1 MDYKITSDQRIIQYI
16 MSEYNSEGK
25 YYKHGDAVKIKNS
38 DGSEEIIGYV
48 DAAIDNWPTGD
59 TTYTVLTEKM
69 DPSLSFDEK
78 TAMRKRQTIVYIL
91 SKGSEGPEQAD
102 LDAFIDWLPN
112 NALLGARLVLDPIIG
127 PVVRSAGDPTQ
138 FTMAG
143 LASTFTINSLMN
155 EYPNAKFIMGGHSQ
169 GSANLQYS
177 LAYISDPNK
186 VIAAFINQGP
196 NIFPLLSKERQDYV
210 GLMKN
215 RIFNFIDE
223 KDKVPYGYNDPNKM
237 VGQLLKLETISVGM
251 AGQHGAEGYKY
262 DSKGNII
269 FRDYNVSA
277 MYKYNLAKIYLS
289 LMQHRLNDYF
299 SQYHGSNIEI
309 YIEYR
314 TVEAVL
320 ESLDLT
326 IYNEISAFKENIK
339 LAIQTFEQNWN
350 NYLND
355 ARLASPDLSEVERLD
370 FFNVRGANEIAMVLE
385 PKAEFEKISTD
396 IDYIYQDF
404 LVLLNRV
411 RDGIKEV
418 QRVDGKISD
427 ELF

>member
-1 MDYKITSDQRIIQYI
+1 MVDYKITSDQRIIQYI

-223 KDKVPYGYNDPNKM
+223 KEFHTDTMIPIKW
-237 VGQLLKLETISVGM
+237 L
-251 AGQHGAEGYKY
+251 
-262 DSKGNII
+262 GN
-269 FRDYNVSA
+269 F
-277 MYKYNLAKIYLS
+277 
-289 LMQHRLNDYF
+289 
-299 SQYHGSNIEI
+299 
-309 YIEYR
+309 
-314 TVEAVL
+314 
-320 ESLDLT
+320 
-326 IYNEISAFKENIK
+326 
-339 LAIQTFEQNWN
+339 
-350 NYLND
+350 
-355 ARLASPDLSEVERLD
+355 
-370 FFNVRGANEIAMVLE
+370 
-385 PKAEFEKISTD
+385 
-396 IDYIYQDF
+396 
-404 LVLLNRV
+404 
-411 RDGIKEV
+411 
-418 QRVDGKISD
+418 
-427 ELF
+427 

>member
-1 MDYKITSDQRIIQYI
+1 MVDYKITSDQRIIQYI

-155 EYPNAKFIMGGHSQ
+155 ESPNAKFIMGGHSQ

-326 IYNEISAFKENIK
+326 IYNEISCI
-339 LAIQTFEQNWN
+339 
-350 NYLND
+350 
-355 ARLASPDLSEVERLD
+355 
-370 FFNVRGANEIAMVLE
+370 
-385 PKAEFEKISTD
+385 
-396 IDYIYQDF
+396 
-404 LVLLNRV
+404 
-411 RDGIKEV
+411 
-418 QRVDGKISD
+418 
-427 ELF
+427 